1 MPKRKDLKK
10 ILVVG
15 AGPIIIGQAC
25 EFDYSGT
32 QACKALKDEGY
43 KVILINSNPA
53 TIMTDP
59 DVADKTYIEPISIEV
74 LEKILKKE
82 KPDAILPTMGGQT
95 ALNLAIEAEKKGI
108 LKKYKIEL
116 IGANSKAI
124 SNAEDRKKFRK
135 NMQDIGLDLP
145 KSKIVNNFNQ
155 SSKALKQIGLPA
167 IIRPAFT
174 LGGLGGGIAK
184 TKKDFVK
191 IIKNGL
197 QESPVSQ
204 VLVEECLEG
213 WKEFEMEVVRD
224 KKDNC
229 IIICSIENI
238 DPMGVHTGDSV
249 TVAPALTLSDKEY
262 QVMRNASISCLRK
275 IGVETGGSNVQF
287 AINPKNGR
295 MVIIEMNP
303 RVSRSSALASK
314 ATGFPIA
321 KVAAKLAVGYTLDEL
336 KNEITKVT
344 PASFEPSIDYVVT
357 KIPRFT
363 FEKFSTSPAILG
375 TSMKSV
381 GEAMAIGR
389 NFKES
394 LQKALVSLETG
405 FSGLDRILNLDKK
418 QIKRKLKEN
427 VPNKLLFVAEAF
439 RKKIDLKKIY
449 SLSKI
454 DPWFLEQIKEIVEHE
469 IYIKNKGLPK
479 NFIDFNK
486 IKSIGFSD
494 KKLSELTN
502 LSEDIVRKKRMALK
516 VLPVFKKVD
525 TCAAEF
531 KSFTPYMYSSYQRNF
546 SLNTECEAEPSNRK
560 KIIILGGGPNRI
572 GQGIEF
578 DYCCCQASFA
588 LKDTGF
594 ETIMIN
600 CNPETVST
608 DYDTSDRLYF
618 EPLIDEYVFNIIKKE
633 RENGNLIGIIAQFGG
648 QTPIKLAKFLDDNNL
663 PILGTQYSSI
673 DLAEDRDRFRN
684 LLNKLKLKQAESGI
698 AKTYKEA
705 IKIADKIGLPLMVRP
720 SYVLGGRAME
730 IVYEKKQLKNFIE
743 EAFKAAEKNPILID
757 KFIDQAMEVDVDAIS
772 DGKKVHIAG
781 IMQHIEEA
789 GIHSGDSACSLP
801 PVAIKPYLIKE
812 IENQSK
818 KLALALNVKGFM
830 NIQFA
835 IKKDEIF
842 VIEVNPR
849 ASRTVPFVSK
859 AKGIPF
865 AKIASRVMAGEK
877 LSKFNLKD
885 KSKGMFAVKE
895 AVFPFNKFPNSD
907 LLLGP
912 EMKSTGEVM
921 GFDKNFGMAYAKSQI
936 SSHNSLPKNGL
947 AFISLKDSHK
957 DEGID
962 LAKDLLKLGFKLCA
976 TQGTAN
982 YIKKFGMKCKTINKA
997 SGGRPHIVDVL
1008 NSKKIALVINTG
1020 GGNSEHRINDAIA
1033 LRRATL
1039 KNKVPY
1045 CTNMSTAQAC
1055 LEAIRSLKTKKLE
1068 VTALQNI

>member
-1 MPKRKDLKK
+1 M
-10 ILVVG
+10 
-15 AGPIIIGQAC
+15 
-25 EFDYSGT
+25 
-32 QACKALKDEGY
+32 
-43 KVILINSNPA
+43 
-53 TIMTDP
+53 
-59 DVADKTYIEPISIEV
+59 
-74 LEKILKKE
+74 
-82 KPDAILPTMGGQT
+82 
-95 ALNLAIEAEKKGI
+95 
-108 LKKYKIEL
+108 
-116 IGANSKAI
+116 
-124 SNAEDRKKFRK
+124 
-135 NMQDIGLDLP
+135 
-145 KSKIVNNFNQ
+145 
-155 SSKALKQIGLPA
+155 
-167 IIRPAFT
+167 
-174 LGGLGGGIAK
+174 
-184 TKKDFVK
+184 
-191 IIKNGL
+191 
-197 QESPVSQ
+197 
-204 VLVEECLEG
+204 VEECLEG

-238 DPMGVHTGDSV
+238 DPMGIHTGDSV
-249 TVAPALTLSDKEY
+249 TVAPALTLTDKEY
-262 QVMRNASISCLRK
+262 QVMRNASIACLRK

-363 FEKFSTSPAILG
+363 FEKFSTSPATLG

-394 LQKALVSLETG
+394 LQKALISLETG
-405 FSGLDRILNLDKK
+405 FSGLDRIFNLSKL
-418 QIKRKLKEN
+418 QIEKKLKEN
-427 VPNKLLFVAEAF
+427 IPNKILLVAEGI
-439 RKKIDLKKIY
+439 RKKISLDRIFK
-449 SLSKI
+449 LSKI
-454 DPWFLEQIKEIVEHE
+454 DPWFLGQIKEIVDCE
-469 IYIKNKGLPK
+469 INLKKIGLPK
-479 NFIDFNK
+479 NFTEFNR

-502 LSEDIVRKKRMALK
+502 LSEDVVRKKRIALK
-516 VLPVFKKVD
+516 ILPVYKKVD

-531 KSFTPYMYSSYQRNF
+531 KSFTPYMYSTYQRNF
-546 SLNTECEAEPSNRK
+546 SIVSECEAEPTSKK

-578 DYCCCQASFA
+578 DYCCCQASFS
-588 LKDTGF
+588 LKDAGF
-594 ETIMIN
+594 ETIMVN

-618 EPLIDEYVFNIIKKE
+618 EPLKEEFVFNIIKKE
-633 RENGNLIGIIAQFGG
+633 QMNGNLIGIIAQFGG
-648 QTPIKLAKFLDDNNL
+648 QTPIKLAKFLHQNKL

-730 IVYEKKQLKNFIE
+730 IVYEKGQLRNFIE

-757 KFIDQAMEVDVDAIS
+757 KFIDHAMEVDVDAIS
-772 DGKKVHIAG
+772 DGKEVYVAG

-801 PVAIKPYLIKE
+801 PISIKPFLVKE
-812 IENQSK
+812 IENQTK
-818 KLALALNVKGFM
+818 KLALALKVKGFM

-835 IKKDEIF
+835 IKKDEIY

-859 AKGIPF
+859 AKGLPL

-877 LSKFNLKD
+877 LLKFNLKE
-885 KSKGMFAVKE
+885 KSKGMYAVKE

-921 GFDKNFGMAYAKSQI
+921 GFDKNFGMAFAKSQI
-936 SSHNSLPKNGL
+936 AAANSLPKNGL
-947 AFISLKDSHK
+947 AFISLKNSHK
-957 DEGID
+957 DEGIG
-962 LAKDLLKLGFKLCA
+962 LAKDLIKLNFKLSA
-976 TQGTAN
+976 TKGTAE
-982 YIKKFGMKCKTINKA
+982 YIRKHGMKCKIINKVS
-997 SGGRPHIVDVL
+997 SGTPHIVDVL
-1008 NSKKIALVINTG
+1008 DSKRIALVINTG

-1055 LEAIRSLKTKKLE
+1055 LEAIKSLKTKKLD
-1068 VTALQNI
+1068 VIALQELK